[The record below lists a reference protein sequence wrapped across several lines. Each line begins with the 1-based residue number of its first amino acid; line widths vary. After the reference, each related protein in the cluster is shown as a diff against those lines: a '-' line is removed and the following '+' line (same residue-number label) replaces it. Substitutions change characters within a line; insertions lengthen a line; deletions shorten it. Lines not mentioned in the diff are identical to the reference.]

1 MDTISWNMWNIT
13 IATYE
18 TLHMKHYKVTHETSH
33 MQHGHAINETWVA
46 LMKHYLMIMLYDA
59 HDQVLTTF

>member
-1 MDTISWNMWNIT
+1 
-13 IATYE
+13 
-18 TLHMKHYKVTHETSH
+18 MKHYKATHETSH